1 MLSQIEDR
9 FNIEHPGLCHCLRWK
24 GQFIAAE
31 RDLTVPRSN
40 DGLYWCMHT
49 QKCIGPD
56 GGLAE
61 PGNCSS
67 PGRNCYEE
75 GGHED

>member
-1 MLSQIEDR
+1 MLNQIQER
-9 FNIEHPGLCHCLRWK
+9 FNTEDPDLCHCLRWK

-31 RDLTVPRSN
+31 RDPSVPPSN
-40 DGLYWCMHT
+40 DGLFWCMHT

-56 GGLAE
+56 GRLAE

-67 PGRNCYEE
+67 ADRDCYEGE
-75 GGHED
+75 HVG